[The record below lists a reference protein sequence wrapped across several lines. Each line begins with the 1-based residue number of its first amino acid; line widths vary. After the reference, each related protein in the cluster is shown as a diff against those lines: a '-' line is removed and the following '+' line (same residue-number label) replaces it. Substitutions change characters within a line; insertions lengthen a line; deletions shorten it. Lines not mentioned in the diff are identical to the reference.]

1 MFLFIDAIVKP
12 SQETALAHS
21 AADTSASPAIST
33 AVQSALQTHRHAAGA
48 LLPILHD
55 VQDRLGYIPPASVA
69 EIAAGLNLS
78 RAEVHGV
85 ITFYHHFR
93 QHPAGKHVVQLC
105 RAEACQSVGAE
116 QLAEHVQKSMQCGW
130 HETTPNGDFTL
141 EPAYCLGHCAV
152 GPSIT
157 IDDVPH
163 ARMSP
168 ERFDALLAKTAKG
181 SRV

>member
-1 MFLFIDAIVKP
+1 MFLFIGDCVKQA
-12 SQETALAHS
+12 QETALTS
-21 AADTSASPAIST
+21 FAADTSASSTISA
-33 AVQSALQTHRHAAGA
+33 AVQAALQTHRHLAGA
-48 LLPILHD
+48 LLPILHA

-69 EIAAGLNLS
+69 DIAAALNLS

-116 QLAEHVQKSMQCGW
+116 QLVDHVQKSMQCGW

-152 GPSIT
+152 GPSMT

-163 ARMSP
+163 ARMTP

-181 SRV
+181 SCA